1 MKRYS
6 IITAIV
12 AAATVL
18 TDNTGYAFTPATCT
32 QLSSYI
38 CRSSSPSTQLHSSSS
53 YDKDRIKKAGGGI
66 TTLTP
71 GDLCLYDPNSDGKL
85 QGTNDLMDRIE
96 RGASFSANEA
106 TGASPAPPTS
116 STTQAPVETKPKGNI
131 FTTNLTKLLNGG
143 IGIDAKAKGG
153 RNNSQY

>member
-18 TDNTGYAFTPATCT
+18 TDNTVYAFTPATFT
-32 QLSSYI
+32 QITSHII
-38 CRSSSPSTQLHSSSS
+38 CRPSSPSTQLHSSS

-71 GDLCLYDPNSDGKL
+71 GNLCLYDPNSDGKL
-85 QGTNDLMDRIE
+85 QGTNDLMDRIDS
-96 RGASFSANEA
+96 GASFKED
-106 TGASPAPPTS
+106 TGAPAPPTS
-116 STTQAPVETKPKGNI
+116 STTQAPAETKPKGNI

>member
-6 IITAIV
+6 IITAIIV
-12 AAATVL
+12 AATVL

-38 CRSSSPSTQLHSSSS
+38 CRSSSPSTQLHSSS

-96 RGASFSANEA
+96 SGASFKED
-106 TGASPAPPTS
+106 TGAPPA
-116 STTQAPVETKPKGNI
+116 TQAPAEAKPKGNI

>member
-12 AAATVL
+12 AAAAVL

-71 GDLCLYDPNSDGKL
+71 GNLCLYDPNSDGKL

-96 RGASFSANEA
+96 SGASFSA
-106 TGASPAPPTS
+106 SPALPTS
-116 STTQAPVETKPKGNI
+116 STTQAPAETKPKGNI